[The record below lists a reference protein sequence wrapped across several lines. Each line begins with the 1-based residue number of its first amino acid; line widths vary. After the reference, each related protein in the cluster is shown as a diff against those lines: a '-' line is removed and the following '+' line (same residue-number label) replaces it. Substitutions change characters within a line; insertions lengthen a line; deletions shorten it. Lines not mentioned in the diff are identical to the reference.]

1 MNGTLIR
8 RLSVLVVAL
17 ALIAAS
23 CGGDD
28 DALEEAQADAAAA
41 RAEADEASAKA
52 AGAEA
57 ALEAAMAAEAEAAAA
72 EPCSGPAEVTSIKLM
87 TDWFLWAATGPFAA
101 AIDAGYFTEEGL
113 EIELLPAPDA
123 AAPVK
128 FVARGTVHFA
138 LSYIPETLLAQE
150 TGIPV
155 VSVGTTLRVL
165 QSATAYWPDL
175 GINEPADLKGMTVG
189 VTSDLQTQTY
199 FDQLLVS
206 AGLTRDD
213 VTVVDPGF
221 ASTQML
227 ADRVIDASAAQLVF
241 TDTVRFP
248 ALVDDTPS
256 HFVYTDHGVPDYYW
270 MLILTETDFAESNPN
285 TVCRFLR
292 ATAKG
297 IDAYLEN
304 PDPANAY
311 IAAENEWLPLEVHAA
326 MGNNLRDFWK
336 DEATGRVLWQD
347 PAVWQAAHDW
357 ALESGLIALDND
369 PSLYFSNHY
378 LPPELR

>member
-1 MNGTLIR
+1 MDNSLVR
-8 RLSVLVVAL
+8 KLSVLGVAL
-17 ALIAAS
+17 ALFAAG

-28 DALEEAQADAAAA
+28 DD
-41 RAEADEASAKA
+41 
-52 AGAEA
+52 GG
-57 ALEAAMAAEAEAAAA
+57 EAAAPA
-72 EPCSGPAEVTSIKLM
+72 TTAAPVEEAPATTAAPVEEAAAPAETPSEPCSGPAEVGSVTLM

-101 AIDAGYFTEEGL
+101 AIEGGHYAAEGL
-113 EIELLPAPDA
+113 EVELLPAPDA

-128 FVARGTVHFA
+128 FAARGRVQFA

-155 VSVGTTLRVL
+155 ISVGTTLRVL

-175 GINEPADLKGMTVG
+175 GISEPADLAGKTVG

-213 VTVVDPGF
+213 VTIVDPGF
-221 ASTQML
+221 AATSSL
-227 ADRVIDASAAQLVF
+227 AERQVDASAAQLVF

-248 ALVDDTPS
+248 ALIDDTPS
-256 HFVYTDHGVPDYYW
+256 HFLYTDYGVPDYYW
-270 MLILTETDFAESNPN
+270 MLILTQEDFAEENPN

-297 IDAYLEN
+297 IDAYLAD
-304 PDPANAY
+304 PGPANEM
-311 IAAENEWLPLEVHAA
+311 IAAENDSFGIEVHAA
-326 MGNNLRDFWK
+326 MGANLTEFWK
-336 DEATGRVLWQD
+336 DEATGRALWQD
-347 PAVWQAAHDW
+347 PAVWAEAYEW
-357 ALESGLIALDND
+357 ALESGLISLDND
-369 PSLYFSNHY
+369 PSAYFSNDY
-378 LPPELR
+378 LPEELR